1 MVEDDP
7 FGMFQFFFFSLSVY
21 WIFFGKLDFVGDKI
35 FSFGCGRNRLTGLDF
50 S

>member
-7 FGMFQFFFFSLSVY
+7 FGMFQFFFFLPLCVLD
-21 WIFFGKLDFVGDKI
+21 FFGKLDFVGDKI
-35 FSFGCGRNRLTGLDF
+35 FRLTGLDF